1 VIINSVP
8 IPAWAAWLCAVLAAS
23 GAFAWCW
30 VACWPLARAIE
41 RWHDRRQDG
50 GEDAQ
55 HEDMWARMRGDLVH
69 EETRRILADDW
80 LPRERGWSEITGQQT
95 VIPPGEVS
103 QAGNYDISE
112 DEHQAARADLIER
125 FGELPPSLQSVED
138 RGGRFGRAVHTPP
151 GGGHVVVMG
160 SGHYTGPLGPACPPR
175 PWSASREAL
184 AHLVAEHERLQPAVV
199 PQWVADIL
207 GHDTTAAAADSIYT
221 HVMAKATR
229 ELTS

>member
-8 IPAWAAWLCAVLAAS
+8 IPAWAAWLCAVLATS

-30 VACWPLARAIE
+30 VACWPLARAVE

-50 GEDAQ
+50 GEDELAGPGRCQ
-55 HEDMWARMRGDLVH
+55 AHKPGDPECDDTIWQRQRADLVH

-80 LPRERGWSEITGQQT
+80 LPRERDWSEITGQQT
-95 VIPPGEVS
+95 VIPPRHDE
-103 QAGNYDISE
+103 AGRSLE
-112 DEHQAARADLIER
+112 MQAAAL
-125 FGELPPSLQSVED
+125 GVPPWDSQPAS
-138 RGGRFGRAVHTPP
+138 AHTPP

-160 SGHYTGPLGPACPPR
+160 SGHYTSPLGPACPPR

-184 AHLVAEHERLQPAVV
+184 ANLVAEHERLQPAVV

-207 GHDTTAAAADSIYT
+207 GHDTTAAAADSIFT
-221 HVMAKATR
+221 GVMARATR
-229 ELTS
+229 ELTQ

>member
-1 VIINSVP
+1 MIINGVP
-8 IPAWAAWLCAVLAAS
+8 IPAWAAWLCAVLATS

-50 GEDAQ
+50 GEDELETQ
-55 HEDMWARMRGDLVH
+55 RMQLVH

-80 LPRERGWSEITGQQT
+80 LPRERDWSEITGQQT
-95 VIPPGEVS
+95 VIPPGRPLANWGDETDVVQVPEWDS
-103 QAGNYDISE
+103 QPAS
-112 DEHQAARADLIER
+112 A
-125 FGELPPSLQSVED
+125 
-138 RGGRFGRAVHTPP
+138 HTEP

-160 SGHYTGPLGPACPPR
+160 PGHYTGPLGPACPPRPCPPR

-207 GHDTTAAAADSIYT
+207 GHDTTAAAADSIFT
-221 HVMAKATR
+221 GVMARATR
-229 ELTS
+229 ELTQ